1 MRNDKLSMRL
11 YNCENILLCS
21 KIKKITK
28 ISKHHSIVNK
38 ETWRE
43 RGGKNSVAFPQWR
56 RVLFFLIQSS
66 EGEGNDYQAKHNI
79 VQSNERQ

>member
-11 YNCENILLCS
+11 YNCENILLSS

-43 RGGKNSVAFPQWR
+43 RGGNGLR
-56 RVLFFLIQSS
+56 
-66 EGEGNDYQAKHNI
+66 
-79 VQSNERQ
+79 